1 MKSELMSKKSQIKKA
16 KLGKALKKSRRMPLL
31 AVVRT
36 HRRVQTNLFA
46 RNWRKSKLN
55 IED

>member
-1 MKSELMSKKSQIKKA
+1 MSKKSHVKKA
-16 KLGKALKKSRRMPLL
+16 RLGKALKRSRRMPLL

-46 RNWRKSKLN
+46 RNWRKSKLK